1 MATVNDPVREQYLY
15 CSAATSSRHRHRVS
29 AYLVEYQRGSTVV
42 ARIEPLGLVHEA
54 LGEHDLVLQGLR
66 RNLVLSGRWHQTASQ
81 HHARV
86 RVVATGLLER
96 GA

>member
-1 MATVNDPVREQYLY
+1 MAMVNDPVRERYFY
-15 CSAATSSRHRHRVS
+15 RSAAASTRHRHRVS
-29 AYLVEYQRGSTVV
+29 AYLVEYQRGSTVL

-66 RNLVLSGRWHQTASQ
+66 RNLVLSGRWHQTSSQ

-86 RVVATGLLER
+86 RVVAPDVVER